1 MTPAEIAN
9 LNHRSRAAVAFAPT
23 GFDGRTHYA
32 AVFAA
37 AAPAIGILAVA
48 ATLLLAIL

>member
-1 MTPAEIAN
+1 MTQIEISN
-9 LNHRSRAAVAFAPT
+9 LEHAGRTAMGWMPE

-32 AVFAA
+32 AVITALVPAA
-37 AAPAIGILAVA
+37 GILAVA